1 MPGPADRGR
10 SGADL
15 AHRGPTAGPAD
26 RADPGAR
33 VPRWIAY
40 LFAAL
45 AIVLVPAVIRVIADA
60 PPLLR
65 AANWR
70 LAWGGFDVGLAVM
83 LAATG
88 LALLRRSGLAAVL
101 AAATAALL
109 GCDAWLDT
117 LSSLGMGRGSLL
129 SAIAE
134 AVLVELPL
142 MVILLWVA
150 AGTVRGPANR
160 LSRRPRWL
168 PGVFIVLALA
178 LGPWIGWLFIS
189 LPNTVM
195 AAHWDVIRAGFM
207 IALAILLAA
216 SAVAL
221 FRQWASARLLAA
233 MTAALLVRDAWFN
246 TLTAAR
252 PPHSG
257 LALGVALLLE
267 LPLAGLCGWVSVRQA
282 GPAFRV
288 ADRPATGPS
297 DIGQPIAVPDPAGSG
312 PRWPADGERQA
323 C

>member
-15 AHRGPTAGPAD
+15 APRDLAAGS
-26 RADPGAR
+26 ADPGAR

-40 LFAAL
+40 LFATL
-45 AIVLVPAVIRVIADA
+45 AIMLVPAAIRVIAVA

-109 GCDAWLDT
+109 GSDAWLDT
-117 LSSLGMGRGSLL
+117 LSSAGLSRDSLL
-129 SAIAE
+129 SAVAE

-142 MVILLWVA
+142 MVILLWIA
-150 AGTVRGPANR
+150 AGAGRKPADWV
-160 LSRRPRWL
+160 SRRPRWL

-195 AAHWDVIRAGFM
+195 AAHWDVIRAGFL

-221 FRQWASARLLAA
+221 FRHWASARLLAA

-257 LALGVALLLE
+257 LAFLVAVLLE

-282 GPAFRV
+282 SPAGR
-288 ADRPATGPS
+288 AGTGSP
-297 DIGQPIAVPDPAGSG
+297 DIGRPLAMPDPAGSA
-312 PRWPADGERQA
+312 PRWPADDERQA